1 MPAQEPIARALL
13 KLGNAI
19 VRVRVSMRFPEPLLP
34 GRLVRRFKR
43 FFAEVALERGE
54 SVLAHCPNPGS
65 MLGLAAPG
73 SRVLVAPVSSPT
85 AKLAWRWELAS
96 DTAGSVVGINTG
108 LANRLVEE
116 ALEGGRIAELTGY
129 RERRG
134 EVRYGQASRVDFLL
148 SGAGL
153 PPCYLEVKSV
163 TLRRGAGPGPGLAEF
178 PDSVTARGARHL
190 DELAAM
196 AQAGA
201 RAVLLFLVQRAD
213 CEAVAVA
220 GDIDPAYL
228 KAFERARTLGVE
240 TLCYACRVEAVEIAV
255 TARLPFLEAER
266 HNRARG
272 VS

>member
-1 MPAQEPIARALL
+1 
-13 KLGNAI
+13 
-19 VRVRVSMRFPEPLLP
+19 MRFPEPLLP

-43 FFAEVALERGE
+43 FFAEIALERGE
-54 SVLAHCPNPGS
+54 TVLAHCPNPGS
-65 MLGLAAPG
+65 MLGLAEPG

-85 AKLAWRWELAS
+85 AKLSWRWELAS
-96 DTAGSVVGINTG
+96 DAAGSAVGINTG

-116 ALEGGRIAELTGY
+116 ALEDGRIAELAGY
-129 RERRG
+129 RERRR

-163 TLRRGAGPGPGLAEF
+163 TLRRGRGPAEF

-190 DELAAM
+190 AELAAA

-228 KAFERARTLGVE
+228 RAFERARALGVE
-240 TLCYACRVEAVEIAV
+240 TLCYACRVETEEIAV
-255 TARLPFLEAER
+255 AARLPYLEAER
-266 HNRARG
+266 HNRAHG